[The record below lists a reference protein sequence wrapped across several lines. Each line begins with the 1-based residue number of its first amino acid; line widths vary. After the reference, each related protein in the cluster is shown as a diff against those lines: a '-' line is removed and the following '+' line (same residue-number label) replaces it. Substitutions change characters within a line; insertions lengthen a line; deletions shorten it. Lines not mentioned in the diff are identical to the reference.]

1 MYICVDSGT
10 GVDVH
15 LTAALVWM
23 MLMCICVD
31 SSTGVDDVHVHLLTV
46 ALAGMVLMC
55 ICVDSSTGA
64 FGVGDVDLHLC

>member
-31 SSTGVDDVHVHLLTV
+31 SSTG
-46 ALAGMVLMC
+46 
-55 ICVDSSTGA
+55 A